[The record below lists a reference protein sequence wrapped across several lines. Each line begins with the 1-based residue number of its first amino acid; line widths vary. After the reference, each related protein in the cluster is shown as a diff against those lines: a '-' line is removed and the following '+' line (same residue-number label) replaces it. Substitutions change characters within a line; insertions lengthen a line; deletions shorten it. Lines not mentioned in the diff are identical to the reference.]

1 MPSSSVRVSLAS
13 IAATSAMMLAVVG
26 CGGEKKPEETAPG
39 APVPA
44 TEEAKAPA
52 AAPAGPT
59 KLQGAGASFPAPLYT
74 RWFKTYSD
82 THKDVQIDYQSVGS
96 GSGVKAVID
105 GTVDFGASDAAMTPE
120 EIARVP
126 GGVQLLPLTAGSIVL
141 TYNVEGLTDLKLS
154 RKAYAGIFLGTI
166 KTWNDPAIAATNP
179 GAKLPKLPINVVVRA
194 DSSGTTYVFTKHLS
208 EVSPEFAKTPGVN
221 KMPNWPVGTRSKGN
235 EGVTAS
241 VKTTPGSIGYI
252 EYGYAASQKLP
263 AATLENKAGKYIAA
277 TTASGQAALA
287 GVTFSPEMIGWVP
300 DPDAAEAYP
309 IVTYTWLIL
318 YKQYKDPQKLEALR
332 GLLKYVVGEGQAGAE
347 QLGYIPLP
355 AATIEKVNA
364 AIEGVKLNA
373 S

>member
-1 MPSSSVRVSLAS
+1 MQIRLARTLLPV
-13 IAATSAMMLAVVG
+13 ALLALHASG
-26 CGGEKKPEETAPG
+26 CSGDKKPAEEG
-39 APVPA
+39 A
-44 TEEAKAPA
+44 APA
-52 AAPAGPT
+52 APSAAPQPEAQQV

-74 RWFKTYSD
+74 RWFKTYSAS
-82 THKDVQIDYQSVGS
+82 HEGIEIDYQSVGS

-105 GTVDFGASDAAMTPE
+105 NTVDFGASDAAMSPE

-126 GGVQLLPLTAGSIVL
+126 GGVQLLPLTAGSIVV
-141 TYNVEGLTDLKLS
+141 TYNVEGVSELKLS
-154 RKAYAGIFLGTI
+154 RKAYAGIFLGQI
-166 KTWNDPAIAATNP
+166 KTWNDPLIAASNP

-194 DSSGTTYVFTKHLS
+194 DSSGTTFVFTKHLS
-208 EVSPEFAKTPGVN
+208 EVSPEFAKSPGVN

-263 AATLENKAGKYIAA
+263 MASLENKSGAFVAPTTESGK
-277 TTASGQAALA
+277 AALA
-287 GVTFSPEMIGWVP
+287 GVEFPENMIAWAP
-300 DPDAAEAYP
+300 DPEGAAAYP

-318 YKQYKDPQKLEALR
+318 YREYKDAKKLETLR
-332 GLLKYVVGEGQAGAE
+332 SLVKFAVTEGQGVAE

-355 AATIEKVNA
+355 QAAVDKVTA
-364 AIEGVKLNA
+364 ALEAVKLGA